1 MRCVRCGSSA
11 AQPQQRDRGKAEC
24 WVWILRHGDRGED
37 PPQPLQEEE
46 EEALCWRGG
55 AAGGRQGE
63 CGGWW
68 RLCRGA
74 AESDCENCRFGMFS
88 LDSCPHRA
96 ANNPSGNRKN
106 KFRKSVRTIVFN
118 PTCASIIFIHARPH
132 LCRSA
137 SFFSSMVMPLSSS
150 LSLSPVPGTD

>member
-24 WVWILRHGDRGED
+24 WVWILQHGDRGED

-96 ANNPSGNRKN
+96 ANDPSALTITEKAHTWEKEN

-118 PTCASIIFIHARPH
+118 PTCRCIHYITMTMHYNYTEQAPKH
-132 LCRSA
+132 SK
-137 SFFSSMVMPLSSS
+137 
-150 LSLSPVPGTD
+150 